1 MYKQFIILQALYSKH
16 LIYTVYKLNLNDMT
30 EKWLFGCIKIWRI
43 FQYEENEKSWIFF
56 MRH

>member
-30 EKWLFGCIKIWRI
+30 ENWLFGYIKIWRI
-43 FQYEENEKSWIFF
+43 FQ
-56 MRH
+56 